1 MISETVQKTI
11 IDTLKP
17 YQPAMIGV
25 FGSYVRGESNADSD
39 LDILVEFTQTVDLLT
54 IIALEQELSD
64 RLGLRLDLITKKA
77 LPSQLEIKID
87 QDLQRI
93 Y

>member
-25 FGSYVRGESNADSD
+25 FGSYARGESNADSD

-64 RLGLRLDLITKKA
+64 RLGLRLDLVTKKA